1 MAILLERGV
10 EGGASLALNNES
22 QRERSQVYL
31 PSGLHRIQI
40 SSSEPNF
47 LVLPPTRVT
56 RLPHALTY
64 ATLLGPLPYPPPS
77 PSQAVWQQKGRQSAL
92 MCVSILAGPFT

>member
-64 ATLLGPLPYPPPS
+64 ATLLGPCPILPRVQVRLS
-77 PSQAVWQQKGRQSAL
+77 GSKKGGNQL
-92 MCVSILAGPFT
+92 